1 MMRTGFQRSG
11 RAMNILSSFQLE
23 LPDIPDAGSNPF
35 AAWKAMAKGL
45 AENETDEAS
54 RLQLAQTVCG
64 IALTAY
70 WKEVCRQH
78 HCTWEAR
85 TLPCSVDISSDS
97 VLTLADGAGLSAAAF
112 PPLHAGYLLSS
123 LYTVM
128 LPDTMRSTLGAYY
141 TPPTLVER
149 LLDMVTE
156 AGFDWEKGRIL
167 DPACGG
173 GAFLAPVAVR
183 MLKSLD
189 AIDPAFVLRNIATR
203 LHGFEIDAFAAW
215 VSMVL
220 LETTLLP
227 VCLKAN
233 KRLPS
238 MIETRDSL
246 AISEGELKPYDLIIG
261 NPPYGKTTLS
271 DSQRQIYKRSL
282 YGHANLYG
290 LFTDLAVR
298 LVKPSGLI
306 GYVTPTSFLGGQYF
320 KALRGLMK
328 EEAPPVMM
336 DFVTERHGVFED
348 VLQETMLTVYKQ
360 ADGGKA
366 PVAVHFMKPNGED
379 SPVQVQAVGM
389 FKLPAKGEEPWFL
402 PRDPQQAVL
411 LKKLAS
417 MPNRLADYGFCVNTG
432 QLVWNRHKGQLRED
446 KGKGCHP
453 LIWAESVMAEGR
465 FNFSAVRR
473 NHTPYFH
480 VHRGQDYLVTRESC
494 VLVQRT
500 TAKEQKRRL
509 IAALLPE
516 SFVHNHG
523 GVVVENHL
531 NMIKPIPGK
540 ASIFPATI
548 AVLLN
553 TGALDLAFRCISG
566 SVAVSAYELNSLP
579 LPSPEQMKAIETLV
593 EGGAPPKIV
602 ENLIARIYGVE
613 P

>member
-1 MMRTGFQRSG
+1 MSRLPLFQP
-11 RAMNILSSFQLE
+11 SF
-23 LPDIPDAGSNPF
+23 PDTLVAGSNPF

-45 AENETDEAS
+45 AENETDEAA
-54 RLQLAQTVCG
+54 RLRLARTVCG
-64 IALTAY
+64 TTLTAY
-70 WKEVCRQH
+70 WQEVCNRH
-78 HCTWEAR
+78 RCTLEIR
-85 TLPCSVDISSDS
+85 TPPLTFDLSSDS
-97 VLTLADGAGLSAAAF
+97 ALSLAIGAGISAATS

-128 LPDTMRSTLGAYY
+128 LPEKMRSMLGAYY
-141 TPPTLVER
+141 TPPALVER

-156 AGFDWEKGRIL
+156 AGFDWGKGHIL

-189 AIDPAFVLRNIATR
+189 ATDPAFVLRNIVTR
-203 LHGFEIDAFAAW
+203 LHGFEIDPFAAW

-220 LETTLLP
+220 LETVLLP
-227 VCLKAN
+227 VCIKAN
-233 KRLPS
+233 KRLPD
-238 MIETRDSL
+238 MIETKDSL
-246 AISEGELKPYDLIIG
+246 AISEDELKPYDLVIG
-261 NPPYGKTTLS
+261 NPPYGKVTL
-271 DSQRQIYKRSL
+271 DTPLRHIYKRSL

-298 LVKPSGLI
+298 LIKPSGLI

-336 DFVTERHGVFED
+336 DFVTERQGVFED
-348 VLQETMLTVYKQ
+348 VLQETMLTVYKR
-360 ADGGKA
+360 ADGGNT
-366 PVAVHFMKPNGED
+366 PVTVHFMKPNGEE
-379 SPVQVQAVGM
+379 SPVQVQEVGK
-389 FKLPAKGEEPWFL
+389 FKLPSRGEEPWFL
-402 PRDPQQAVL
+402 PRDPQQASL
-411 LKKLAS
+411 LKKIAS
-417 MPNRLADYGFCVNTG
+417 MPYRLVDYGFCVNTG
-432 QLVWNRHKGQLRED
+432 QLVWNRHKGQLRE
-446 KGKGCHP
+446 KEGNECYP
-453 LIWAESVMAEGR
+453 LIWAESVMAEGL
-465 FNFSAVRR
+465 FSFSAVRR

-480 VHRGQDYLVTRESC
+480 MYRGQDYLVTRESC

-516 SFVHNHG
+516 SFVNRHG
-523 GVVVENHL
+523 GVVVENHI

-540 ASIFPATI
+540 ASISPATI
-548 AVLLN
+548 AALLN
-553 TGALDLAFRCISG
+553 TRALDLAFRCISG

-579 LPSPEQMKAIETLV
+579 LPSPEQIKEIETLV

>member
-1 MMRTGFQRSG
+1 MRTGFLRSG
-11 RAMNILSSFQLE
+11 ETMNRLPLFQPSLSN
-23 LPDIPDAGSNPF
+23 IPDAGSNSF
-35 AAWKAMAKGL
+35 SAWKAMAKGL
-45 AENETDEAS
+45 AEDMPDDAV
-54 RLQLAQTVCG
+54 RLRLARTVCG
-64 IALTAY
+64 TTLSAY
-70 WKEVCRQH
+70 WQEVCSQH
-78 HCTWEAR
+78 GCTWDIR
-85 TLPCSVDISSDS
+85 TPPFAFDLSSDS
-97 VLTLADGAGLSAAAF
+97 ALSLATGAGISAATS

-128 LPDTMRSTLGAYY
+128 LPERMRSTLGAYY
-141 TPPTLVER
+141 TPPVLVER

-183 MLKSLD
+183 MLRSLD
-189 AIDPAFVLRNIATR
+189 ATDPAFVLRNIATK
-203 LHGFEIDAFAAW
+203 LHGFEIDPFAAW

-220 LETTLLP
+220 LEATLLP

-233 KRLPS
+233 KRLPD
-238 MIETRDSL
+238 MIETKDSL
-246 AISEGELKPYDLIIG
+246 AISEGEPKLYDLVIG
-261 NPPYGKTTLS
+261 NPPYGKVTLN
-271 DSQRQIYKRSL
+271 DTLRQTYRRSL

-336 DFVTERHGVFED
+336 DFVTERQGVFED
-348 VLQETMLTVYKQ
+348 VLQETMLTVYKR
-360 ADGGKA
+360 ADGNDTS
-366 PVAVHFMKPNGED
+366 VAVHFMKPNGED
-379 SPVQVQAVGM
+379 RPVQVQEVGM
-389 FKLPAKGEEPWFL
+389 FELPSNGEEPWFL
-402 PRDPQQAVL
+402 PRDLQQAAL
-411 LKKLAS
+411 LKKMAS
-417 MPNRLADYGFCVNTG
+417 MPHRLMDYGFCVNTG
-432 QLVWNRHKGQLRED
+432 QLVWNRHKEQLRGD
-446 KGKGCHP
+446 KGKECYP

-465 FNFSAVRR
+465 FSFSAVRR
-473 NHTPYFH
+473 NHTPYFQFH
-480 VHRGQDYLVTRESC
+480 NGQEHLITRESC

-531 NMIKPIPGK
+531 NMIKPIQGK
-540 ASIFPATI
+540 AIVSPTVI
-548 AVLLN
+548 AALLN
-553 TGALDLAFRCISG
+553 TKTLDQVFRCISG

-579 LPSPEQMKAIETLV
+579 LPSLEQIKVIETLV
-593 EGGAPPKIV
+593 EGGAVPETV
-602 ENLIARIYGVE
+602 ENLIARIYGVKL
-613 P
+613 